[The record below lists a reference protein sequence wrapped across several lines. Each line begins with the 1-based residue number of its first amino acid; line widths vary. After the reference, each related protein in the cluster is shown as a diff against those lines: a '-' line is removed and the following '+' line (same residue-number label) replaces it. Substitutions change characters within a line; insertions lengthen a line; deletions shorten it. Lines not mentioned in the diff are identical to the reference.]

1 MLIFNDYFIYCIN
14 NVHIMFKYIGIRGHR
29 GAGKNTISYLLGVA
43 IDFYLRNKSWVG
55 FDEVYNQAVSNVIEN
70 EDIIDETNFR
80 SVFFEAFS
88 DTPKITLAQIIGI
101 PSNWTYNDWKKDS
114 VIIDL
119 YDFSYI
125 QAKSKLDLH
134 CLESEV
140 HPWSAKQLKEFV
152 DTGHVNLNKDHVYIT
167 LRELITYYSKYVM
180 QGYFGQS
187 IWVKSLE
194 NCKWETERFY
204 TGRGNTIY
212 KIFTDCKFPTE
223 ISYIK
228 NNEGIIVKVNRY
240 SNTKENTD
248 ISEELESDNRF
259 DFEINLSGD
268 LHDTQTI
275 ETIKSIFI

>member
-1 MLIFNDYFIYCIN
+1 MPSSVKSVHQFSAITDIFS
-14 NVHIMFKYIGIRGHR
+14 MK
-29 GAGKNTISYLLGVA
+29 TISKNVRGEFMKGIELSEK
-43 IDFYLRNKSWVG
+43 FYLEFGAPMLHQNFSG
-55 FDEVYNQAVSNVIEN
+55 IEN
-70 EDIIDETNFR
+70 LIAVGLVGSGSECFGYDDDISKDHDYEPGFCVFVPDEDIIDETNFR

-88 DTPKITLAQIIGI
+88 DTPKITLAQIVGI
-101 PSNWTYNDWKKDS
+101 PANWTYNDWKKDS

-125 QAKSKLDLH
+125 QAKDKFDLH

-152 DTGHVNLNKDHVYIT
+152 DTGRVNINKNHVYIT

-248 ISEELESDNRF
+248 IS
-259 DFEINLSGD
+259 
-268 LHDTQTI
+268 
-275 ETIKSIFI
+275 